1 MIDGED
7 REERKKNAAPCPSS
21 LPHPLPHS
29 KSAVVPLLATRC
41 SPVSPPCWLALS
53 KSVSTLL
60 AVARRLGESMRNV
73 EEREESEW
81 GGEEQELADDKC
93 GSLVAS
99 AKTGY
104 YLGPHTSFIS

>member
-81 GGEEQELADDKC
+81 GG
-93 GSLVAS
+93 GRTRV
-99 AKTGY
+99 GR
-104 YLGPHTSFIS
+104 